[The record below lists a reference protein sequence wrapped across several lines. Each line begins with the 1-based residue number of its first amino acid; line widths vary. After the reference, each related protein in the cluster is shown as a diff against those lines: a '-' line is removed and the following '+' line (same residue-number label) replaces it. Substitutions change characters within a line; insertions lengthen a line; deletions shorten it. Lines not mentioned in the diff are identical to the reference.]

1 MEIFFIVLLS
11 AILVLSST
19 LEGSLLSI
27 NKLKTRILLDRRE
40 DAENLISFIEK
51 NIDAIL
57 STVIF
62 INILSSLGILALTI
76 LFEEK
81 YISFL
86 FSNIYLRILG
96 GFVVSIGIISFLQII
111 PKLITQTKPSIIS
124 IRLIKGLYYFS
135 YIFFLTNKL
144 FIFIARKLS
153 YIFGIPQ
160 KAHEPAITEE
170 EIKSIIE
177 IGEEGGMVEES
188 ERKMIHGIFDLG
200 DTMVREVMNPRVD
213 MVCINQK
220 SSLADAV
227 ELIKANHHSRI
238 PVYKENIDNIVGIL
252 YAKDILEYINK
263 EQFNKLIT
271 KDVMRPPMFVPET
284 KLIIELLHE
293 FRKSKMHLAI
303 AVDEY
308 GGTSG
313 VVTIEDIIEEV
324 IGEIQDEY
332 DTDEEELYKQSE
344 NGYIIDAKMP
354 IAEFKELLNIKE
366 NLEDEEDF
374 DTLGGFAFAQF
385 GRIPSIGE
393 IFESHNV
400 CFEVIDADEKRVKT
414 LRITE
419 KPSETMEE

>member
-62 INILSSLGILALTI
+62 INILSSLGILALII

-393 IFESHNV
+393 FFESHNV